1 MGVKQIKREAARLVG
16 LTLALIVA
24 LLLCVVSLRMY
35 DASRSLCLFDGENPS
50 FSDLFLYACNP
61 YHPRSENASMV
72 CINNLRQIDGAKQ
85 QWAYETKA
93 PTNAIPSWEDLRRY
107 FGRVPTTTNVLPQ
120 CPRGGTYFI
129 RNSAS
134 DPICT
139 VKGHHL

>member
-1 MGVKQIKREAARLVG
+1 MESSSEEFRPLRLIA
-16 LTLALIVA
+16 LLLALVVVG
-24 LLLCVVSLRMY
+24 LLCVVSLRMY
-35 DASRSLCLFDGENPS
+35 DTSKSLCLFNGENPS

-61 YHPRSENASMV
+61 NHPRSENACMM

-93 PTNAIPSWEDLRRY
+93 PTNAIPTWEDLRRY
-107 FGRVPTTTNVLPQ
+107 FGRGPTNALPQ
-120 CPRGGTYFI
+120 CPREGAYFI
-129 RNSAS
+129 RNIAS